1 MNTLF
6 NIIPNKVK
14 QPAQCCIHCGKNYV
28 KKSNLDKHMIAC
40 DLLQKSKERRKI
52 PLLEEIS
59 DEDQQIPSQ
68 KKLFQMLIELGIKY
82 NKLEE
87 KVDEISKWVVKKKK
101 KINMIEWLNDNII
114 PTLIFDQLIDKI
126 IITEEDI
133 EFLFN
138 NSFYDTLNNVFSKTI
153 YELSENESPIC
164 TFIQKSNILYV
175 YIGVTEKWC
184 EISRE
189 QFIKF
194 LNKIHMKVIKSF
206 ADWKRTHSKEIKEN
220 DGLSIICDKTLVK
233 IMSIDFK
240 IDGTFNKVRSMI
252 YNRMK
257 KDIKAFVEYEFEF

>member
-52 PLLEEIS
+52 QLLEEIS

-114 PTLIFDQLIDKI
+114 PTLIFEQLIDKI

-164 TFIQKSNILYV
+164 TSV
-175 YIGVTEKWC
+175 TVTEA
-184 EISRE
+184 E
-189 QFIKF
+189 
-194 LNKIHMKVIKSF
+194 
-206 ADWKRTHSKEIKEN
+206 T
-220 DGLSIICDKTLVK
+220 
-233 IMSIDFK
+233 
-240 IDGTFNKVRSMI
+240 
-252 YNRMK
+252 
-257 KDIKAFVEYEFEF
+257 